1 MAHNTPPHNLSE
13 TCDAIIAYIKN
24 NNLTLDELISIMPGP
39 DFPLP
44 NIIINK
50 KDVREAY
57 RTGHSTISLKVRGV
71 YEIKDNKIIF
81 NSIPYRTYRNKI
93 KEQIEKNV
101 EQFENLIEDFNDE
114 SSLGNNKL
122 IFTLS
127 NGANAQV
134 ALNKLFALTDLQTTI
149 SYNMNFIV
157 NGTPKL
163 CSMLDMIKYYVEHQT
178 NVLLKATEYDKI
190 KAEKRKHI
198 LEGLLLILDNIDRA
212 IELIR
217 NSKDSEEAKA
227 QLIKEFCVDEVQAK
241 AILDMKLA
249 RLTKLDKNNLLK
261 ELEEKKSIIIEC
273 EKIINEKEY
282 RNIKL
287 IEKIQWLKDKYGDER
302 RTELAQ
308 IEITKEEKEIE
319 YVEPEKCVV
328 VMTESGLIK
337 RIPTTSFRKQNRN
350 TKGVKTQDDITHM
363 IIRTNTIDSLM
374 IFSDKGKMYRL
385 LVDDIP
391 VGTNASQGTNIKA
404 LVPMESDEIP
414 ATIYSIYR
422 ETDAKYVLFATKNGL
437 IKRTSLDEYIKT
449 KKKSGIQAL
458 KINEGDKLVAVSL
471 MSSEEVIVITKQGMS
486 IRFSGEEI
494 SVSGRAAAGVKS
506 ISLKEK
512 DEVVAVLPIRDS
524 NDDVAVFTEA
534 GLGKRISLSEL
545 TLQKRGGKG
554 LSISKT
560 PIACA
565 AMMNEKDKVLLM
577 GDKNNLCIS
586 GEDIPVMGR
595 NAAGNQ
601 MIKNNK
607 IISVSKV

>member
-494 SVSGRAAAGVKS
+494 SASGRAAAGVKS

>member
-217 NSKDSEEAKA
+217 NSKDSEGAKA

-494 SVSGRAAAGVKS
+494 SASGRAAAGVKS